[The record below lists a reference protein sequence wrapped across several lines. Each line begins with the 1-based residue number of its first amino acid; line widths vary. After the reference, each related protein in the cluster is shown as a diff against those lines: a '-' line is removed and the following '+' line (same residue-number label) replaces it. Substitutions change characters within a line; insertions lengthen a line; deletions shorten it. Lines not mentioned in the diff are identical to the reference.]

1 MLNKKNI
8 LIFKFLFIFS
18 FVFFNSV
25 EASDIL
31 NKANKLSAK
40 SPKLANIFLS
50 WDLND
55 EDVLNLS
62 KWDLIIL
69 DMEHQFNN
77 PDKIKKI
84 RELNPDIIILAYIS
98 SQEIRNDVYLYDYL
112 HLRKEILESIPDSWY
127 LKFDNK
133 KISFWPETWMLNS
146 SNLGATVDDKRW
158 NDFLPEFVSS
168 RIIASGVWDG
178 VFFDNFFDS
187 INWLNEGNIDLNND
201 GFKDSS
207 ISVNSAWQE
216 GNIKILKKTRE
227 LIGYDYIVLIN
238 SSSFAPYQKY
248 VNGRVFEDFPISFEG
263 DGSWQANINSY
274 QSIYNLNTS
283 PKFYIFNLT
292 NNSFSDYE
300 KMRYGLS
307 TSLFFNDVYLSFDDS
322 IENHGQ
328 TWVYEEY
335 NFDLSSFNKNAYQI
349 GKTNIWRKDFRYFSS
364 LVNIGSQE
372 ELFELTKDEKQIY
385 DWYPERN
392 IKIKPFSSIII
403 EPILKLD
410 GTWLNKTR
418 YQAFNYL
425 GRITHSNYVIN
436 NNDFTEKAIINYQE
450 GRQELLSADLS
461 ELSKFRENKIDSNN
475 NGFLER
481 VEGSVT
487 GNKSLVKIFNQE
499 NKLVGIFR
507 AFPDQFKCGAKV
519 SVGDIDGDGQA
530 EIVTLPDWG
539 GPHVR
544 IFDFFGN
551 LKYEFFAGDKKNR
564 SFYDLNLRDIDFDGQ
579 KKEILIATY

>member
-8 LIFKFLFIFS
+8 LIFCCLFLFG
-18 FVFFNSV
+18 FVFLNSV

-31 NKANKLSAK
+31 NKANNLSAK
-40 SPKLANIFLS
+40 SPKLSNIFLS

-55 EDVLNLS
+55 EDVINLS

-84 RELNPDIIILAYIS
+84 RQLNPNIIILAYVS
-98 SQEIRNDVYLYDYL
+98 SQEIRNDVYLYDHL
-112 HLRKEILESIPDSWY
+112 HLRREMLESIPEDWY

-146 SNLGATVDDKRW
+146 SNLGSTVDNERW

-178 VFFDNFFDS
+178 IFYDNFFDS
-187 INWLNEGNIDLNND
+187 VNWLNEGNVDLNAD

-207 ISVNSAWQE
+207 ESLNIAWQE
-216 GNIKILKKTRE
+216 GNMKILKKTRE
-227 LIGYDYIVLIN
+227 LIGYDYIILIN
-238 SSSFAPYQKY
+238 SSSFASYHKY

-263 DGSWQANINSY
+263 DGSWQANIDSY
-274 QSIYNLNTS
+274 KSIYDLNVS

-292 NNSFSDYE
+292 NNNFSDYE

-322 IENHGQ
+322 IKNHGQ
-328 TWVYEEY
+328 TWIYEEY
-335 NFDLSSFNKNAYQI
+335 NFDFSSFNKNIYQI
-349 GKTNIWRKDFRYFSS
+349 GKTNLWRKDFRYFSA
-364 LVNIGSQE
+364 LINVGLQE
-372 ELFELTKDEKQIY
+372 EIFEFEKEEKQTY
-385 DWYPERN
+385 DWYPEKN

-410 GTWLNKTR
+410 GAWLNKTQ

-425 GRITHSNYVIN
+425 GKITHSAYILN
-436 NNDFTEKAIINYQE
+436 NNDFAEKTIVNYQ
-450 GRQELLSADLS
+450 GDKQELLLGDLN
-461 ELSKFRENKIDSNN
+461 EFRENKIDSNG

-481 VEGSVT
+481 VEGSVK
-487 GNKSLVKIFNQE
+487 GDKSLVKIFNQE

-507 AFPDQFKCGAKV
+507 AFPDQFKCGVKV
-519 SVGDIDGDGQA
+519 SVGDVDGDGQV

-564 SFYDLNLRDIDFDGQ
+564 SSYDLNLKDIDFDGQ
-579 KKEILIATY
+579 LKEILIATY